1 MRKYYLFVLIL
12 LGIMIYP
19 TETRANNDYIGWK
32 KEYYDIV
39 KNYNYSEYYFKGK
52 SKKLKT
58 SESNL
63 DNLRIEEYKSF
74 TPMLLNLSGK
84 EILELIIIKVH
95 GINNTPNHWRS
106 FEIYTYKNGKAIKI
120 QHDIEPIEVGGS
132 ISFVKNSSSG
142 QDYIVTQR
150 GGQGEFENNKIAI

>member
-1 MRKYYLFVLIL
+1 
-12 LGIMIYP
+12 
-19 TETRANNDYIGWK
+19 
-32 KEYYDIV
+32 
-39 KNYNYSEYYFKGK
+39 
-52 SKKLKT
+52 
-58 SESNL
+58 
-63 DNLRIEEYKSF
+63 
-74 TPMLLNLSGK
+74 MLLNLSGK

-106 FEIYTYKNGKAIKI
+106 FEIYTYKNGKVIKI